1 MDVIKFCLEKPVS
14 VLVGVILIVL
24 FGTVAFLKLP
34 YQLTPKVD
42 TPVVSVSTVWP
53 GATPYEIERDIVE
66 EQERFLKGLQGL
78 DEMTSLSSN
87 GMGQVTLRF
96 KVGTQL
102 EDALLRTSNK
112 LDEVSS
118 YPENVDRPV
127 MTASE
132 NEGSPAVILVLR
144 PLPGNTTDIYTYR
157 TYFQDE
163 CLQFLER
170 VPGVAEVE
178 MWGGVE
184 KQMQVLIKPD
194 RLAAYGLT
202 IGQVVNA
209 LRGDNVNVSA
219 GNLDVGRREY
229 RVRTVSEFRSEED
242 ISNVVVF
249 SDGQRR
255 VYLHDLADVSF
266 GYEKNT
272 VPGLQNGE
280 PGVTIG
286 VQVEPDANV
295 LEVTKLMASAVA
307 DLNTNVLAAEGLT
320 LEWLTDQRTY
330 IANAIKLV
338 RDNIFQGSILAV
350 IVLLCFL
357 RSFAS
362 TLVITTAIPISIIGS
377 FIFMQMLGRT
387 LNVISLAGISFAVG
401 MLVDDAIVV
410 LENIDRHRKMGKSP
424 YNAAYDGTLEV
435 WGAVLTSTLT
445 TVAVFLPVV
454 FLEQEAGMLF
464 RDIAVAVT
472 TSVMISLFVSVTVV
486 PIFTKLLFEN
496 RFVHWFEHRVS
507 NHRIGDAVN
516 AAFSGAFMG
525 VVKLTMRNWATR
537 IVTIVALVA
546 AGVFATM
553 AYLPKM
559 EYLPEG
565 NRDLIY
571 NMIIP
576 PPGLSFDERLKI
588 GHQVSDFFEP
598 YFGDGHDGYP
608 GIQRV
613 FFVGRPQAF
622 MVGVMS
628 KDQLRT
634 RELIPL
640 CRQMISRIPGVFGV
654 SNQAGIFGRGMGR
667 GRTIDVNLNG
677 REINDM
683 VRVAGQMMDEIHK
696 TMPEAQ
702 VRPEPSLELLYPEA
716 RFVPDGDAL
725 RSVGMSAQEFGV
737 AVDVLMDGRRIGD
750 FKQEG
755 HRKIDLV
762 VKVADADIASPQ
774 ELAAALLPTP
784 KGRPVPVSSLS
795 HMEETSGLTEIR
807 HLESNR
813 TISLQITPP
822 YSVTLQEAME
832 TINNQIVP
840 AMEKAGHL
848 EDTTVTMSGTADR
861 LQETRAALQW
871 NFLLAMLI
879 TYLLMSALYSN
890 FIYPIVIMLTVP
902 LAGAGGVIG
911 LKLVN
916 MFIGPQQLDV
926 LTMLGFILL
935 IGIVVKNP
943 ILIVHQSLINIRV
956 GAMKHREA
964 VLEATRSRL
973 RPIYMTAASSIFGML
988 PLVIWPGAGSELYR
1002 GLGSVVLGGLA
1013 LSTFFTVFLTPA
1025 LLMFVIWMEKVPSE
1039 VAAGE
1044 DVSIVSQPDK
1054 LVPAK

>member
-338 RDNIFQGSILAV
+338 RDFPSKA
-350 IVLLCFL
+350 C
-357 RSFAS
+357 
-362 TLVITTAIPISIIGS
+362 
-377 FIFMQMLGRT
+377 
-387 LNVISLAGISFAVG
+387 
-401 MLVDDAIVV
+401 
-410 LENIDRHRKMGKSP
+410 
-424 YNAAYDGTLEV
+424 
-435 WGAVLTSTLT
+435 
-445 TVAVFLPVV
+445 LPV
-454 FLEQEAGMLF
+454 A
-464 RDIAVAVT
+464 
-472 TSVMISLFVSVTVV
+472 IS
-486 PIFTKLLFEN
+486 
-496 RFVHWFEHRVS
+496 
-507 NHRIGDAVN
+507 
-516 AAFSGAFMG
+516 
-525 VVKLTMRNWATR
+525 
-537 IVTIVALVA
+537 
-546 AGVFATM
+546 
-553 AYLPKM
+553 
-559 EYLPEG
+559 
-565 NRDLIY
+565 
-571 NMIIP
+571 
-576 PPGLSFDERLKI
+576 
-588 GHQVSDFFEP
+588 
-598 YFGDGHDGYP
+598 
-608 GIQRV
+608 
-613 FFVGRPQAF
+613 
-622 MVGVMS
+622 
-628 KDQLRT
+628 
-634 RELIPL
+634 
-640 CRQMISRIPGVFGV
+640 
-654 SNQAGIFGRGMGR
+654 
-667 GRTIDVNLNG
+667 
-677 REINDM
+677 
-683 VRVAGQMMDEIHK
+683 
-696 TMPEAQ
+696 
-702 VRPEPSLELLYPEA
+702 
-716 RFVPDGDAL
+716 
-725 RSVGMSAQEFGV
+725 
-737 AVDVLMDGRRIGD
+737 
-750 FKQEG
+750 
-755 HRKIDLV
+755 
-762 VKVADADIASPQ
+762 
-774 ELAAALLPTP
+774 
-784 KGRPVPVSSLS
+784 
-795 HMEETSGLTEIR
+795 
-807 HLESNR
+807 
-813 TISLQITPP
+813 
-822 YSVTLQEAME
+822 
-832 TINNQIVP
+832 
-840 AMEKAGHL
+840 
-848 EDTTVTMSGTADR
+848 
-861 LQETRAALQW
+861 
-871 NFLLAMLI
+871 
-879 TYLLMSALYSN
+879 
-890 FIYPIVIMLTVP
+890 
-902 LAGAGGVIG
+902 
-911 LKLVN
+911 
-916 MFIGPQQLDV
+916 
-926 LTMLGFILL
+926 
-935 IGIVVKNP
+935 
-943 ILIVHQSLINIRV
+943 
-956 GAMKHREA
+956 
-964 VLEATRSRL
+964 
-973 RPIYMTAASSIFGML
+973 
-988 PLVIWPGAGSELYR
+988 
-1002 GLGSVVLGGLA
+1002 
-1013 LSTFFTVFLTPA
+1013 
-1025 LLMFVIWMEKVPSE
+1025 
-1039 VAAGE
+1039 
-1044 DVSIVSQPDK
+1044 
-1054 LVPAK
+1054 